1 MEVAGACRCYREQGR
16 HLVTPEGCPMSTLE
30 FFDYLV
36 SSEATHDL
44 GLELADAWADQQ
56 MVHFENAA

>member
-1 MEVAGACRCYREQGR
+1 
-16 HLVTPEGCPMSTLE
+16 MSTLE

-44 GLELADAWADQQ
+44 GLELADAWADLQ
-56 MVHFENAA
+56 VVDLEHAA

>member
-1 MEVAGACRCYREQGR
+1 
-16 HLVTPEGCPMSTLE
+16 MSTLD

-44 GLELADAWADQQ
+44 GLELADAWAERQLDI
-56 MVHFENAA
+56 VLIPAA

>member
-1 MEVAGACRCYREQGR
+1 
-16 HLVTPEGCPMSTLE
+16 MSMLE

-44 GLELADAWADQQ
+44 ALELADVWAERELA
-56 MVHFENAA
+56 VLEPAA